1 MEVELAVLA
10 AYHFHP
16 LSISE
21 CNLANYR
28 YLSRWKKAVLLEH
41 RRSIFTIRIPHV
53 SHPECVKLVFPVVL
67 FWLILGHFFNR
78 LSSTPMSLN
87 SMMVL
92 NADSGRAWNKA
103 FMACSKDKGK
113 AVPFQLMKSYRG
125 SRGVIPLILNVGTKP
140 RPLYPREKPP
150 VPIE

>member
-1 MEVELAVLA
+1 MELAVLA
-10 AYHFHP
+10 AYHPRPF
-16 LSISE
+16 SVSE

-67 FWLILGHFFNR
+67 VWLILGHFFNR
-78 LSSTPMSLN
+78 LTSTPMSLN

-92 NADSGRAWNKA
+92 NEDLGRVWKKA
-103 FMACSKDKGK
+103 LMSCFKGKGK
-113 AVPFQLMKSYRG
+113 AATFQIMKAYRG
-125 SRGVIPLILNVGTKP
+125 SRVVVPLILNVGTTF
-140 RPLYPREKPP
+140 RPLYPRKTPSTD
-150 VPIE
+150 